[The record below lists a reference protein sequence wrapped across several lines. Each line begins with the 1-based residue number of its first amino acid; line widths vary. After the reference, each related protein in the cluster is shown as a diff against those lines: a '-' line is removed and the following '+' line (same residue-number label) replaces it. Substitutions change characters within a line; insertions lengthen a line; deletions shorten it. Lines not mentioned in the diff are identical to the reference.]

1 MRLPKR
7 TLAILPAVM
16 AILAGCSGPDADA
29 PPSPEDM
36 TIVGSAVPEVL
47 SAGEYCYFRDDAD
60 VTEGVRLIAGGDGS
74 LSGKNYGVIHQE
86 GEGYYSAFEI
96 DLSGGRLTESGLV
109 LFNANTRVDDDV
121 RSGTMLW
128 SISEKKAA
136 PDGLDSKLKTVA
148 CDGLEDRV
156 FPENQ

>member
-1 MRLPKR
+1 M
-7 TLAILPAVM
+7 ILPAAMVL
-16 AILAGCSGPDADA
+16 LAGCNGQEAQT

-47 SAGEYCYFRDDAD
+47 QTGEYCYFRDDAE

-74 LSGKNYGVIHQE
+74 LSGRNYGVIHQE

-96 DLSGGRLTESGLV
+96 DLNGGRLTESGLV
-109 LFNANTRVDDDV
+109 LFNANTRVEGDV

-128 SISEKKAA
+128 NISEDSAA
-136 PDGLDSKLKTVA
+136 PDGLDTKLDNVA